1 MQDVSAMQVLVVE
14 DDEDTQANLR
24 DILELD
30 DWRVETAGSV
40 AEVFAR
46 RDWSNIALV
55 ILDRR
60 LPDGS
65 AEEVLPQ
72 LKSLAPNVSVIVA
85 TGYAD
90 LEGAIAALRYGA
102 ADYILKPINPD
113 ALRIS
118 LARIVE
124 QRRMA
129 DALRKEQEF
138 VRNLV
143 AQAQAIVLVL
153 DPEGRIVRYNPYL
166 EQISGY
172 RLTEVEGHDWFTT
185 FLPQRDRDR
194 IHNVFDK
201 VLADVETGGTTN
213 SIVTRD
219 GRQRLIKW
227 SSKSL
232 KDAAGRVTGVLAVGQ
247 DVTDLAEA
255 QQKALQAERL
265 AAIGQMMAG
274 LTHESRNALQRSKA
288 CLEMLA
294 LEVQDRPQALEMVA
308 RIGKAQ
314 DHLQRLYEEVR
325 SYAAPINLHREPCD
339 LVQLWRETWSEIA
352 QARPTHEV
360 RFSEQSETHDL
371 VCDVDRFAVG
381 QVFRNILE
389 NAISVVPNLGEIVVR
404 ATPALLDQKPAIAV
418 SFRDNG
424 PGLGPEQRERIFEPF
439 YTTKTKGTGLGMA
452 IAKRIVQSHEGTI
465 EVGNGQDHGAEI
477 VVTLPRGI
485 A

>member
-1 MQDVSAMQVLVVE
+1 MQVLVVE

-72 LKSLAPNVSVIVA
+72 LKSLAPDASVIVA

-124 QRRMA
+124 QRRLA

-153 DPEGRIVRYNPYL
+153 DPQGRIVRYNPYM

-185 FLPQRDRDR
+185 FLPGHDRDR

-201 VLADVETGGTTN
+201 VLADVDTGGTTN
-213 SIVTRD
+213 PIVTRD

-227 SSKSL
+227 SSKAL

-308 RIGKAQ
+308 RIEKAQ
-314 DHLQRLYEEVR
+314 DHLHRLYEEVR
-325 SYAAPINLHREPCD
+325 TYAAPINLRREPCD
-339 LVQLWRETWSEIA
+339 LAQLWRETWSEIA
-352 QARPTHEV
+352 QARPTQEV
-360 RFSEQSETHDL
+360 RLREQTETHDL
-371 VCDVDRFAVG
+371 VCDIDRFAIG

-389 NAISVVPNLGEIVVR
+389 NALSVVPNPGEIVVR
-404 ATPALLDQKPAIAV
+404 ATPSELDRKPAIAV

-424 PGLGPEQRERIFEPF
+424 PGLEPEQRERIFEPF

-452 IAKRIVQSHEGTI
+452 IARRIVQSHEGTI
-465 EVGNGQDHGAEI
+465 EVGNGQDPGAEI